1 MNAWEKSWKFEDD
14 NVHRAK
20 KDKDPVVVY
29 DVIKYSEDMRAPG
42 HIKVLERYLFRLRD
56 EKLAYETVEDF
67 WAELKI
73 AFSEKVADYYDPNR
87 KILRYGNTRYG
98 VRISVETLW
107 E

>member
-1 MNAWEKSWKFEDD
+1 MNTSEK
-14 NVHRAK
+14 NLVI
-20 KDKDPVVVY
+20 VY
-29 DVIKYSEDMRAPG
+29 DVVKYSEDMRAPG
-42 HIKVLERYLFRLRD
+42 HIKALERYLFKD

-67 WAELKI
+67 WAELKY
-73 AFSEKVADYYDPNR
+73 AFPEKVAEDYDPNR